1 MLSFLLAISDLA
13 DHDKI
18 LYVYNT
24 YHTTL
29 VKYARNILRGSSKT
43 MDEEDAV
50 QNMYVSLIKYI
61 HNIKCWDDE
70 RQLKAYLLT
79 MTLHEC
85 NRLQKKS
92 FDYENMDDFEN
103 VLVSDEDFVRAVN
116 NSDDYQRVVRLISEM
131 EEKYSIP
138 MHLRWVEELDVKT
151 IAQRLE
157 LPVKTVYTRLERGK
171 LILMKLLEKEGDHA
185 AS

>member
-50 QNMYVSLIKYI
+50 QNMYVNLIKYI

-70 RQLKAYLLT
+70 KQLKAYLLT

-103 VLVSDEDFVRAVN
+103 VLVSDEDFVCAVN

-138 MHLRWVEELDVKT
+138 MHLRWGEELDVKM

>member
-18 LYVYNT
+18 IHVYNT

-29 VKYARNILRGSSKT
+29 LKYARNILRGSSQT
-43 MDEEDAV
+43 LDEEDAV
-50 QNMYVSLIKYI
+50 QNMYVNLIKYI
-61 HNIKCWDDE
+61 QSIKCWDDE
-70 RQLKAYLLT
+70 DQLKAYLLT

-85 NRLQKKS
+85 TRLQKKS
-92 FDYENMDDFEN
+92 VDHEDVDDYEN
-103 VLVSDEDFVRAVN
+103 VLVSDEDFVNKVN
-116 NSDDYQRVVRLISEM
+116 EEDNYQRLVQLILSM

-138 MHLRWVEELDVKT
+138 MHLRWVEELDVKM
-151 IAQRLE
+151 IAQRLD

-171 LILMKLLEKEGDHA
+171 LILMKLLEKEGDYA
-185 AS
+185 VS